1 MMNIVT
7 DCYEIQ
13 AATYRHELCIRA
25 LKGSLQYTAWGC
37 LKSIVHYIKRQ
48 PSFRATFPLKLCY
61 F

>member
-25 LKGSLQYTAWGC
+25 LKGSLQYTAWG
-37 LKSIVHYIKRQ
+37 
-48 PSFRATFPLKLCY
+48 
-61 F
+61 